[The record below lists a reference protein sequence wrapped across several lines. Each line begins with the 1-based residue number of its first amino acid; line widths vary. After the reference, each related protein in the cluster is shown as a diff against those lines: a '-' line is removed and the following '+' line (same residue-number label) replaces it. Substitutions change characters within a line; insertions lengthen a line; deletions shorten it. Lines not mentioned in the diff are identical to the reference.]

1 MWEAFLEDSANRD
14 REAMQAAQNSIAQQM
29 SSPPSSNFV
38 NTMGMG
44 GIGGIGGLGPMPS
57 GFPSTPSG
65 LASGTGIPINRG
77 VRQAP
82 TLLDELEWVDSDMRR
97 SERERFDIL
106 LDRYEM

>member
-14 REAMQAAQNSIAQQM
+14 REAMQAVRNSTAQQIG
-29 SSPPSSNFV
+29 SSSVGSNFA

-44 GIGGIGGLGPMPS
+44 GIGGIGDPVPS
-57 GFPSTPSG
+57 GLPSTPSAYG
-65 LASGTGIPINRG
+65 MGNRG
-77 VRQAP
+77 VRKSP